1 MPDTI
6 TNLGQ
11 INPAAAT
18 ETIIFT
24 TPGATQVV
32 VSSVIIC
39 NQGVTDATFN
49 IAVVAGGGAAAAK
62 DFLYFEHP
70 IAAKRTFIATIGDM
84 LNASDVLK
92 GEGST
97 ANLSFKASGV
107 VST

>member
-1 MPDTI
+1 MPSIT

-11 INPAAAT
+11 INPGAAT

-24 TPGATQVV
+24 TPALTTVTM
-32 VSSVIIC
+32 SSIIIC

-62 DFLYFEHP
+62 DFLFFEHP
-70 IAAKRTFIATIGDM
+70 IPAKRTFIATIGDM
-84 LNASDVLK
+84 MSAADVLK

-97 ANLSFKASGV
+97 ANLSFKASGIV
-107 VST
+107 NT